1 MKYTYQFQVTH
12 KSGLITEWNRPGN
25 TFSSTWLAL
34 IDSVEREFGKG
45 VILSAKV
52 KCEASF
58 GFPHPVPVTQA
69 AKCERLANLPKKV
82 GFRLFVTEAAQ

>member
-52 KCEASF
+52 KCDRF
-58 GFPHPVPVTQA
+58 GFANFVPVTQA